1 MTALAQSDKRVVANS
16 DEFDRDPELLNC
28 LSGTID
34 LRTGQ
39 VRPHKRRS

>member
-1 MTALAQSDKRVVANS
+1 LAVEDSKLDSEPMLFNT
-16 DEFDRDPELLNC
+16 

-39 VRPHKRRS
+39 RHSRA